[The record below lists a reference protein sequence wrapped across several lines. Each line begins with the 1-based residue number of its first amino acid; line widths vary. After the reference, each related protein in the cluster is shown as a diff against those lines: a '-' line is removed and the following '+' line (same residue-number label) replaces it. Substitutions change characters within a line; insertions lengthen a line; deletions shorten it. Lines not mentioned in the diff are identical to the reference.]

1 MTQTTNMSPSSDVPG
16 NLPVVSLQS
25 KDHEELL
32 NIIDKLR
39 SQGISRFIDL
49 PQLIVCGDQSSGKS
63 SVLEAVSGLRF
74 PTKDNLCTRFA
85 TELIL
90 RRVETESATVTI
102 VPDPSRS
109 EQEIAVLSAFKA
121 PSTVY
126 EDFGSIIEAAGKA
139 MGLGPAR
146 VFSTDILRVEISGPS
161 QPHLTLVDLPGLFHA
176 GNKAQSEKD
185 ADSVK
190 SLVTS
195 YMKKSRSIILAVVS
209 AKNDY
214 ANQIV
219 TKYARDF
226 DKDGDRTLGIITK
239 PDTLHAGSDSERQ
252 FFELAE
258 NKDVSFRLGWH
269 VLKNRDYQDRDCTAS
284 ERDVAE
290 EKFFARGIWTSLSP
304 SQMGIGSLKP
314 RLSRVLKDQILS
326 ELPGLIADVEAG
338 VKDCK
343 TRLDRLG
350 GSRASAQQQ
359 RLYLH
364 SVSQGFSDL
373 IKSAVKGMYD
383 DPFFGDPTT
392 DEGYSKRL
400 RAITQ
405 NTGLEFAKDIKN
417 NGHFKEIVETKPSTP
432 SKAPPYKVTR
442 EERLQEVG
450 VLMKRSRGCELP
462 GTFKPEIIG
471 NLFQDQCKPWK
482 RIIDSFT
489 EELFSSARNVVF
501 LALEHTADQATSDG
515 ILRNIVNPALEDIK
529 AMLDS
534 KASQILAQHRN
545 NHPITFNHYLTDNMQ
560 KARQRHSQ
568 KVLAAKLKIFFGGI
582 DPLSANPNTRSAV
595 MVNTKVL
602 LDVLTSDTEADMEKY
617 ACSEAIDCM
626 DAYYK
631 VSSLSLM
638 HPSPTYLVFRL
649 P

>member
-1 MTQTTNMSPSSDVPG
+1 
-16 NLPVVSLQS
+16 
-25 KDHEELL
+25 LL
-32 NIIDKLR
+32 
-39 SQGISRFIDL
+39 
-49 PQLIVCGDQSSGKS
+49 
-63 SVLEAVSGLRF
+63 
-74 PTKDNLCTRFA
+74 
-85 TELIL
+85 
-90 RRVETESATVTI
+90 
-102 VPDPSRS
+102 
-109 EQEIAVLSAFKA
+109 AFEA

-139 MGLGPAR
+139 MGLGPAK
-146 VFSTDILRVEISGPS
+146 VFSTDILRVEISGPT

-185 ADSVK
+185 AESVK

-226 DKDGDRTLGIITK
+226 DKNGDRTLGIITK

-284 ERDVAE
+284 ERDAAE

-326 ELPGLIADVEAG
+326 ELPGLIYDVEAG
-338 VKDCK
+338 VKECES
-343 TRLDRLG
+343 RLDRLG
-350 GSRASAQQQ
+350 GSRASTQQQ

-392 DEGYSKRL
+392 EEGYSKRL
-400 RAITQ
+400 RAIAQ
-405 NTGLEFAKDIKN
+405 NIGLEFANLMLRK
-417 NGHFKEIVETKPSTP
+417 GHFKEIVQKKPLSQA
-432 SKAPPYKVTR
+432 KAPPFKVTR
-442 EERLQEVG
+442 EERLRDVAL
-450 VLMKRSRGCELP
+450 LMKRTRGCELP

-482 RIIDSFT
+482 MIIDQFT
-489 EELFSSARNVVF
+489 EDLFGRARNVVF

-515 ILRNIVNPALEDIK
+515 ILRFIVNPALETIK
-529 AMLDS
+529 VALVS
-534 KASQILAQHRN
+534 KASQILTQHQH

-568 KVLAAKLKIFFGGI
+568 KVLAEKLKSFFGGT
-582 DPLSANPNTRSAV
+582 DPLSDSPCTPCEV
-595 MVNTKVL
+595 IVNTKAL
-602 LDVLTSDTEADMEKY
+602 LDTLNNETEADMEKY
-617 ACSEAIDCM
+617 ACGEALDCM

-631 VSSLSLM
+631 ASSQFHCVIHLLTTTSGCPQIRRGRLRNPRHRGVSTSEASRDL
-638 HPSPTYLVFRL
+638 HPKHGHWS
-649 P
+649 

>member
-1 MTQTTNMSPSSDVPG
+1 MSFVRNKLIGP
-16 NLPVVSLQS
+16 LQVS
-25 KDHEELL
+25 
-32 NIIDKLR
+32 
-39 SQGISRFIDL
+39 
-49 PQLIVCGDQSSGKS
+49 
-63 SVLEAVSGLRF
+63 
-74 PTKDNLCTRFA
+74 
-85 TELIL
+85 
-90 RRVETESATVTI
+90 TESATVTI

-109 EQEIAVLSAFKA
+109 EQEIAELSAFKA

-126 EDFGSIIEAAGKA
+126 DDFGSIIEAAGKA
-139 MGLGPAR
+139 MGLGPAK

-185 ADSVK
+185 AESVK

-269 VLKNRDYQDRDCTAS
+269 VLRNRDYQDRDCTAS

-326 ELPGLIADVEAG
+326 ELPGLIFDVEAG
-338 VKDCK
+338 VKECK

-350 GSRASAQQQ
+350 GSRASKQQQ

-364 SVSQGFSDL
+364 SVSQGFSDI
-373 IKSAVKGMYD
+373 IKSAVRGIYD

-400 RAITQ
+400 RAIAQ
-405 NTGLEFAKDIKN
+405 NRGLDFANLMLKE
-417 NGHFKEIVETKPSTP
+417 GHFKEIVETKPKTP
-432 SKAPPYKVTR
+432 SRAPPYKVTR
-442 EERLQEVG
+442 EERLQDVG
-450 VLMKRSRGCELP
+450 VLMKRTRGCELP

-482 RIIDSFT
+482 SIIDMVA
-489 EELFSSARNVVF
+489 EDLFSSARNLVF

-515 ILRNIVNPALEDIK
+515 ILRFIVNPALEKIK
-529 AMLDS
+529 VMLDS

-568 KVLAAKLKIFFGGI
+568 KVLAAKLSWFFGGT
-582 DPLSANPNTRSAV
+582 DPLSDAPCTRSAV
-595 MVNTKVL
+595 VVNTKIL
-602 LDVLTSDTEADMEKY
+602 LDTLTNDTEADMEKY
-617 ACSEAIDCM
+617 ACSEALDCM

-638 HPSPTYLVFRL
+638 HRSPTYHVFRL

>member
-1 MTQTTNMSPSSDVPG
+1 
-16 NLPVVSLQS
+16 
-25 KDHEELL
+25 
-32 NIIDKLR
+32 
-39 SQGISRFIDL
+39 
-49 PQLIVCGDQSSGKS
+49 
-63 SVLEAVSGLRF
+63 
-74 PTKDNLCTRFA
+74 
-85 TELIL
+85 
-90 RRVETESATVTI
+90 
-102 VPDPSRS
+102 
-109 EQEIAVLSAFKA
+109 
-121 PSTVY
+121 
-126 EDFGSIIEAAGKA
+126 
-139 MGLGPAR
+139 MGLGPAK
-146 VFSTDILRVEISGPS
+146 VFSTDILRVEISGPT

-185 ADSVK
+185 AESVK

-258 NKDVSFRLGWH
+258 NKDVNFRLGWH
-269 VLKNRDYQDRDCTAS
+269 VLKNRDYQDRECTAA
-284 ERDVAE
+284 ERDIAE

-326 ELPGLIADVEAG
+326 ELPGLIYDVEAG

-343 TRLDRLG
+343 SRLDRLG

-364 SVSQGFSDL
+364 SVSQAFSDL
-373 IKSAVKGMYD
+373 IKSAVRGMYD

-400 RAITQ
+400 RAIAQ
-405 NTGLEFAKDIKN
+405 NAGLEFANVMLKS
-417 NGHFKEIVETKPSTP
+417 GHFKEIVKNKPVMS
-432 SKAPPYKVTR
+432 SKAAPYKVTR
-442 EERLQEVG
+442 DERLQDVSI
-450 VLMKRSRGCELP
+450 LMKRTRGCELP

-482 RIIDSFT
+482 SIIDNFA
-489 EELFSSARNVVF
+489 ELLFASARNVVF

-515 ILRNIVNPALEDIK
+515 ILRFIVNPALETIK
-529 AMLDS
+529 AMLDR
-534 KASQILAQHRN
+534 KAAQILAQHQH

-560 KARQRHSQ
+560 KARQNHSQ
-568 KVLAAKLKIFFGGI
+568 AVLATKLQKFFGP
-582 DPLSANPNTRSAV
+582 DPLSDNPVTTNPSV
-595 MVNTKVL
+595 VNTKNL
-602 LDVLTSDTEADMEKY
+602 LDALTKETEADMEKY
-617 ACSEAIDCM
+617 ACSEALDCM

-631 VSSLSLM
+631 VN
-638 HPSPTYLVFRL
+638 SPQNANNHILTPCSGRYEICRGRFRNSRY
-649 P
+649 

>member
-1 MTQTTNMSPSSDVPG
+1 M
-16 NLPVVSLQS
+16 
-25 KDHEELL
+25 
-32 NIIDKLR
+32 
-39 SQGISRFIDL
+39 
-49 PQLIVCGDQSSGKS
+49 
-63 SVLEAVSGLRF
+63 
-74 PTKDNLCTRFA
+74 
-85 TELIL
+85 
-90 RRVETESATVTI
+90 ETESATVKI

-109 EQEIAVLSAFKA
+109 EQEIAELLAFKA

-126 EDFGSIIEAAGKA
+126 DDFGSIIEAAGKA
-139 MGLGPAR
+139 MGLGPAK

-185 ADSVK
+185 AESVK

-269 VLKNRDYQDRDCTAS
+269 VLRNRDYQDRDCTAS

-326 ELPGLIADVEAG
+326 ELPGLIFDVEAG
-338 VKDCK
+338 VKECK

-350 GSRASAQQQ
+350 GSRASKQQQ

-364 SVSQGFSDL
+364 AVSQGFSDI
-373 IKSAVKGMYD
+373 IKSAVRGIYD

-400 RAITQ
+400 RAIAQ
-405 NTGLEFAKDIKN
+405 NRGLDFANLMLKE
-417 NGHFKEIVETKPSTP
+417 GHFKEIVETKPKTP
-432 SKAPPYKVTR
+432 SRAPPYKVTR
-442 EERLQEVG
+442 EERLQDVG
-450 VLMKRSRGCELP
+450 VLMKRTRGCELP

-482 RIIDSFT
+482 SIIDMVA
-489 EELFSSARNVVF
+489 EDLFSSARNLVF

-515 ILRNIVNPALEDIK
+515 ILRFIVNPALEKIK
-529 AMLDS
+529 VMLDS
-534 KASQILAQHRN
+534 KASQILAQHRD

-568 KVLAAKLKIFFGGI
+568 KVLAAKLSWFFGGT
-582 DPLSANPNTRSAV
+582 DPLSDAPCTRSAV
-595 MVNTKVL
+595 VVNTKIL
-602 LDVLTSDTEADMEKY
+602 LDTLTNDTEADMEKY
-617 ACSEAIDCM
+617 ACSEALDCM

-631 VSSLSLM
+631 VSSLFPM
-638 HPSPTYLVFRL
+638 HPSRTHRVFRL